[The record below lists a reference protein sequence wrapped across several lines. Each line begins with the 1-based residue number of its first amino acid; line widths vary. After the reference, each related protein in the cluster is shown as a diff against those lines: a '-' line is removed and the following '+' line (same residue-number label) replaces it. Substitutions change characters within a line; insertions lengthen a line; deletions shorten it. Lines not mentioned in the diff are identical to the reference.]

1 MPKMKLRPHNSKV
14 CSSLPHFL
22 GFEHLQSPHDGQAL
36 GWGKKRP
43 PACHPGQTR
52 DPFKGIQFK
61 GVTTGTSQGC
71 DEKRKEYMYIRLP
84 GSGNPARPQQG
95 TKMPPNLSEASLRN
109 FFCLLFIAMAHTARV
124 PVLLQKATKSH
135 MRGWQTAC
143 LRASPGMGRVGSVL
157 RRLYCPCLERKAA
170 SHPLGAGERHH
181 SATVTS
187 VRPVL
192 ESGGVR

>member
-71 DEKRKEYMYIRLP
+71 DEKRKECMYIRLP
-84 GSGNPARPQQG
+84 GSGNPAGPQQG
-95 TKMPPNLSEASLRN
+95 TKMPPNLSEASLRA

-135 MRGWQTAC
+135 TRGWQTAC
-143 LRASPGMGRVGSVL
+143 EPHQAWEGWEVSSDVFIALVWNGKL
-157 RRLYCPCLERKAA
+157 
-170 SHPLGAGERHH
+170 PLTHWG
-181 SATVTS
+181 
-187 VRPVL
+187 PVK
-192 ESGGVR
+192 GIIQPQ